1 MTNKELI
8 EILRNIPQEVF
19 QNKNHDELRLIF
31 HCEEPVLKLFTL
43 GSFEVLTLTL
53 YESMQYKIWNIGS
66 FKDIADQIESYLNI
80 LGFTENPPT
89 LYTSSARYTPKIG
102 VAINSTMADTEIMKL
117 MQYEIE
123 NQILDSLQE
132 KE

>member
-8 EILRNIPQEVF
+8 EILHNIPQEIF

-31 HCEEPVLKLFTL
+31 HCEEPKLKLFTL

-53 YESMQYKIWNIGS
+53 YESMQYRVMYEPA
-66 FKDIADQIESYLNI
+66 FKDIANQVESYLNI

-89 LYTSSARYTPKIG
+89 LYSASRSPNLG
-102 VAINSTMADTEIMKL
+102 VVISSTMTDTEIINLIQSKL
-117 MQYEIE
+117 G
-123 NQILDSLQE
+123 L
-132 KE
+132 

>member
-8 EILRNIPQEVF
+8 EILHNIPKKIF

-53 YESMQYKIWNIGS
+53 YESMQYEIWSIGS
-66 FKDIADQIESYLNI
+66 FKDIANQVESYLDI
-80 LGFTENPPT
+80 LGFTKIT
-89 LYTSSARYTPKIG
+89 QTMHSTSRYTPKLG
-102 VAINSTMADTEIMKL
+102 VAIKSTMYNGWYWDNEVISTWNKKL
-117 MQYEIE
+117 NI
-123 NQILDSLQE
+123 
-132 KE
+132 

>member
-66 FKDIADQIESYLNI
+66 FKDIANQIESYLSI
-80 LGFTENPPT
+80 LGFIKKPPN
-89 LYTSSARYTPKIG
+89 LYSSARYTSKVG
-102 VAINSTMADTEIMKL
+102 VAINSTITDTEIMKL

-123 NQILDSLQE
+123 NQMLDSLQD

>member
-8 EILRNIPQEVF
+8 EILHNIPKEIF

-53 YESMQYKIWNIGS
+53 YESMQYEIWSIGS
-66 FKDIADQIESYLNI
+66 FKDIANQVESYLDI
-80 LGFTENPPT
+80 LGFTKIT
-89 LYTSSARYTPKIG
+89 QTMHSTSRYTPKLG
-102 VAINSTMADTEIMKL
+102 VAIKSTMYNGWYWDNEVISTWNKKL
-117 MQYEIE
+117 NI
-123 NQILDSLQE
+123 
-132 KE
+132 